1 MMEFIHMYR
10 SFPCLWKVKS
20 AEYADRDKKNKAFEE
35 LLKKWR
41 DIDPSAN
48 LDLAKRKFDSIR
60 GSFKKDLKKVN
71 ASKKSGASA
80 DDIYHSHLCYF
91 TELLDILNRSGDTTG
106 YFE

>member
-1 MMEFIHMYR
+1 MYR

-20 AEYADRDKKNKAFEE
+20 LEYADRDKKNKAYGE

-48 LDLAKRKFDSIR
+48 LDSVKRKIDSIR
-60 GSFKKDLKKVN
+60 GSFRKELKKVS

-80 DDIYHSHLCYF
+80 YDIYTFGIS
-91 TELLDILNRSGDTTG
+91 LNYYS
-106 YFE
+106 